1 MGECRE
7 ALLAFHGML
16 DTLVGAPSCSGVI
29 ADRTLAHAMVVFNV
43 PAHFASFAA
52 DALRMMGSGPMRVK
66 MVAAHGTIVTV
77 AQGGTENS
85 DQRLLQFSG
94 PVISEILS
102 RNAPL
107 EVTGILVAP
116 SLTGPVVEAVAAFK
130 DAAASNT
137 ADVITDIGSTLDS
150 AFPDNRSEVRTPYD
164 SMMLAGASGQGLGI
178 AVVRDSTESGWAMVV
193 SETTTSTAAPA
204 EMTHASLVPASSVN
218 SLTSERLTLSALQ
231 SGSSFLVSGPVM
243 KRVLAKGSELCVG
256 SFSRVAASDADGS
269 PVVTK
274 TVLEQTMS
282 SVALVELVMAMA
294 LQFELIK
301 SLPDAVLAP
310 IAVCPFRPHI
320 SVMYP
325 LVELGSIG
333 DAIAAGNFGGE
344 FSRRVSVA
352 LARAL
357 FALHTEGVTHGSIK
371 PSNVMLMEASGS
383 KVTLMDVGINGIK
396 TSLSTMTMSPSVSYS
411 CPEVLNGEAV
421 GQGSDIFGFA
431 STVFELVSG
440 KQAFTGIN
448 AMQVAYRIMSSTVPP
463 TAHIHPE
470 LAALL
475 VSCWA
480 PAASDRPHMSEVV
493 QHLSRFTSL
502 EFTVA
507 GTVGG
512 ER

>member
-1 MGECRE
+1 M
-7 ALLAFHGML
+7 
-16 DTLVGAPSCSGVI
+16 
-29 ADRTLAHAMVVFNV
+29 
-43 PAHFASFAA
+43 
-52 DALRMMGSGPMRVK
+52 
-66 MVAAHGTIVTV
+66 
-77 AQGGTENS
+77 
-85 DQRLLQFSG
+85 
-94 PVISEILS
+94 
-102 RNAPL
+102 
-107 EVTGILVAP
+107 
-116 SLTGPVVEAVAAFK
+116 
-130 DAAASNT
+130 
-137 ADVITDIGSTLDS
+137 
-150 AFPDNRSEVRTPYD
+150 
-164 SMMLAGASGQGLGI
+164 
-178 AVVRDSTESGWAMVV
+178 
-193 SETTTSTAAPA
+193 
-204 EMTHASLVPASSVN
+204 
-218 SLTSERLTLSALQ
+218 
-231 SGSSFLVSGPVM
+231 
-243 KRVLAKGSELCVG
+243 
-256 SFSRVAASDADGS
+256 
-269 PVVTK
+269 
-274 TVLEQTMS
+274 
-282 SVALVELVMAMA
+282 
-294 LQFELIK
+294 
-301 SLPDAVLAP
+301 
-310 IAVCPFRPHI
+310 
-320 SVMYP
+320 
-325 LVELGSIG
+325 
-333 DAIAAGNFGGE
+333 
-344 FSRRVSVA
+344 A